1 MSVRAALPFCLA
13 LLSLLAG
20 PGPTALAQAEV
31 NTPARVAEAIRAD
44 LVSAQIALA
53 RDPAAVVAVVDSAHR
68 AFASGLAPE
77 LTVAQAD
84 LQRAQAALAA
94 LSEAARAG
102 DAEAFAAD
110 RAAWWTALL
119 DASHTTVVESI
130 RAGDAADAQRW
141 LGVREFRQATRFERT
156 GVDATVALDQ
166 WQAGAVDAETAI
178 RAVDADLL
186 DTYQAR
192 LTEALT
198 DLRAADVQ
206 GFATRRAENAALAA
220 GYFTILEPA
229 FRDQR
234 GEAAAT
240 DMLARFQALGA
251 ISGQPLGSA
260 IDALEADLAGFRA
273 APLSPQAQQ
282 RRAGQLLRY
291 LQLVPVE
298 YGRAVSGGQVTQD
311 IELQEAISFR
321 DAAESAFADLRPDL
335 EQIAPEEATAAAQAL
350 DALEAQLAAAQSAP
364 QAPSPEDVQ
373 AAVTAVSDSLS
384 AVMPEAWRSG
394 GSGADFDV
402 VEATLNQMENAVR
415 AGAYDLA
422 ESARLEAYA
431 IMETGPEA
439 RLMAFAPGMKVTL
452 EELFWNGQG
461 EHPGLAYL
469 LRTRAPLSEVLATR
483 RALDEQLKIAEDLL
497 SQQTAPAAV
506 ATNAGLIVFREG
518 LEAVVILASLMSS
531 LKGASQRLRRPLWLG
546 GLLAL
551 AATALTWIVF
561 RSILTALA
569 RYGELLEAVV
579 SLIAIGV
586 LLLITNWFF
595 HKIYWTDWIA
605 SFHSQKRRVIA
616 GEAGLWLGLASL
628 GFTSVYREG
637 FETALFLQ
645 ALVLDAGTGIVM
657 AGVAVGAIAVALVGF
672 LVFRLQVNLP
682 QKRMLIVTG
691 VLIGGVLLMMVG
703 TTTHVLQVIGWLP
716 IHTIA
721 WLPLPVWTGMWL
733 GLYATWEGVGLQA
746 LAAAFVIGSY
756 VLAEN
761 AKARDRADHG
771 APRQRPTGEAAQ
783 G

>member
-1 MSVRAALPFCLA
+1 MNLRAALPLCVAVLVLA
-13 LLSLLAG
+13 SG
-20 PGPTALAQAEV
+20 PGSAFAQAAAE
-31 NTPARVAEAIRAD
+31 NPAGVAEAIRAD
-44 LVSAQIALA
+44 LVTAQIKLVDDPATALA
-53 RDPAAVVAVVDSAHR
+53 IVDAADA
-68 AFASGLAPE
+68 AFASSLLPDLTATIPE
-77 LTVAQAD
+77 ASRAVEALEGVVAAAQA
-84 LQRAQAALAA
+84 
-94 LSEAARAG
+94 G
-102 DAEAFAAD
+102 DVTRFAAG

-119 DASHTTVVESI
+119 GASHAAVVAAI
-130 RAGDAADAQRW
+130 RQDDVASARLW

-156 GVDATVALDQ
+156 GVDATVAIEQWHSGSLDTE
-166 WQAGAVDAETAI
+166 AAI
-178 RAVDADLL
+178 QAVDADLL
-186 DTYQAR
+186 DAYQAR
-192 LTEALT
+192 LTESLN
-198 DLRAADVQ
+198 DLREADAQ
-206 GFATRRAENAALAA
+206 GFATRRAETAALAA
-220 GYFTILEPA
+220 GYFAILEPA
-229 FRDQR
+229 YREQR
-234 GEAAAT
+234 GDNAAEGAT
-240 DMLARFQALGA
+240 ARFAQLVDLQGEALRTD
-251 ISGQPLGSA
+251 
-260 IDALEADLAGFRA
+260 IDAVLADLANFRA

-298 YGRAVSGGQVTQD
+298 YGRAVSGGQITQD

-321 DAAESAFADLRPDL
+321 DAAEAAFADLRPDL
-335 EQIAPEEATAAAQAL
+335 ERLAPAQAVQAAKDL
-350 DALEAQLAAAQSAP
+350 DALEARLAGAADQPTAP
-364 QAPSPEDVQ
+364 TPEEVQ
-373 AAVTAVSDSLS
+373 GAVAALTDSLT
-384 AVMPEAWRSG
+384 AVMPEGWRSG

-402 VEATLNQMENAVR
+402 VATTLNQMENAVR
-415 AGAYDLA
+415 AGSYDLA

-439 RLMAFAPGMKVTL
+439 RLMAFAPQMKVTL

-469 LRTRAPLSEVLATR
+469 LRTGAPLAEVRATR
-483 RALDEQLKIAEDLL
+483 AALDEQLEIAEDLL
-497 SQQTAPAAV
+497 SQQTAPAAI

-531 LKGASQRLRRPLWLG
+531 LKGASLRLRRPLWLG
-546 GLLAL
+546 GGLAL
-551 AATALTWIVF
+551 LATALTWLVF

-579 SLIAIGV
+579 SLIAIGI

-595 HKIYWTDWIA
+595 HKVYWTDWIA

-645 ALVLDAGTGIVM
+645 ALVLDAGTAIVM
-657 AGVAVGAIAVALVGF
+657 VGVAVGGLAVALVGI

-682 QKRMLIVTG
+682 QKKMLIVTG

-721 WLPLPVWTGMWL
+721 WLPLPIWAGMWL
-733 GLYATWEGVGLQA
+733 GLYATWEGIGLQV
-746 LAAAFVIGSY
+746 LAAVFVIGSY
-756 VLAEN
+756 FLAET
-761 AKARDRADHG
+761 AKAHDRAEHG
-771 APRQRPTGEAAQ
+771 RAVAVVR
-783 G
+783 